1 MTVVLLKIHT
11 NMESYGS
18 GKGETS
24 EMGTLVKTMFGRWLL
39 AMGRVIYEI
48 FCGLRAWWKF
58 FIYSFCVKSRTTK
71 PVDNK
76 DHDAMDQS
84 CLEKDFIF
92 KKGICQD
99 LKKQGLLE
107 VLSLGGLRKL
117 GSPSIDIRTV
127 QDPRYDYHSLYTH
140 YMVISLSLLF
150 VVQQWYS
157 FE

>member
-1 MTVVLLKIHT
+1 MEKGKLARWEPLLKQCL
-11 NMESYGS
+11 EDG
-18 GKGETS
+18 
-24 EMGTLVKTMFGRWLL
+24 FWLW
-39 AMGRVIYEI
+39 AAFIYEI